1 MTRFT
6 VTAPE
11 PVEQIVHVSVE
22 DSGKGVVVLFN
33 GIPVVRFDPSEK
45 QFMLLPVEEKIP
57 GVGMTLYSGRYFIKQ
72 TGKSYRD

>member
-6 VTAPE
+6 TKAPA
-11 PVEQIVHVSVE
+11 PVEQVVHVSVE
-22 DSGKGVVVLFN
+22 ESGNGTSVLFN
-33 GIPVVRFDPSEK
+33 GVPVIRFDPSEK

-57 GVGMTLYSGRYFIKQ
+57 GVGMTLYSGRYFLKQ